1 MQVVSFFA
9 GVGGIDIAFENAG
22 YNVVWANEYDKNAAI
37 TYRKNFPQS
46 YLLVED
52 IKQVQPIQ
60 VPKVEVMIAGFPCQ
74 AFSVAGYRKGFRDDR
89 GNMFFQLERIFLE
102 NKPQVIFLENVKNL
116 LGHDGG
122 NTYRVIKN
130 ELLQAGYFVTEKVLN
145 ACEYGNLPQNRERI
159 YIVAFR
165 DKSAFQCFKWP
176 EKTELKKKLK
186 DCINFDEKVDDC
198 YYYTKDTC
206 GFYDKLTETMN
217 NSETVYQWRRVY
229 VRENKSNLCPTLT
242 ANMGTG
248 GHNVPLIFT
257 KNGIRKLTPR
267 ECFNLQGY
275 PSDYKLPDNM
285 SKSHLYKQAGNSV
298 VIPVIQRIAENISEA
313 VSKANKVPVEV
324 EITLPSYMDNH
335 MYLEDK
341 LFVSEKGQ
349 KYGSKGKTK
358 TKSKTKTQKKK

>member
-9 GVGGIDIAFENAG
+9 GVGGIDQAFENAG
-22 YNVVWANEYDKNAAI
+22 FNVVWANEYDQNAAI

-74 AFSVAGYRKGFRDDR
+74 AFSVAGYRKGFRDER

-122 NTYRVIKN
+122 NTYHVIRG
-130 ELLQAGYFVTEKVLN
+130 ELEKAGYYVDERVFN

-159 YIVAFR
+159 YIVAFK
-165 DKSAFQCFKWP
+165 DKRVFDNFKWP
-176 EKTELKKKLK
+176 EKTALTKTLK
-186 DCINFDEKVDDC
+186 DYIDFENKVDDKF
-198 YYYTKDTC
+198 YYTREKC
-206 GFYDKLTETMN
+206 GFYDELSKDMTN
-217 NSETVYQWRRVY
+217 PDTVYQWRRVY
-229 VRENKSNLCPTLT
+229 VRENKNNLCPTLT

-248 GHNVPLIFT
+248 GHNVPLVLT
-257 KNGIRKLTPR
+257 KFGIRKLTPR

-275 PSDYKLPDNM
+275 PSDYKLPEDM
-285 SKSHLYKQAGNSV
+285 SQTHLYKQAGNSV
-298 VIPVIQRIAENISEA
+298 VIPVIQRIAENIKVAVETVENSA
-313 VSKANKVPVEV
+313 VSSETIVINRPYQFV
-324 EITLPSYMDNH
+324 DQ
-335 MYLEDK
+335 K
-341 LFVSEKGQ
+341 LFVCDKKK
-349 KYGSKGKTK
+349 KYGKKVQAK
-358 TKSKTKTQKKK
+358 KQKK